1 MPTIFLEKEMTKMG
15 QLLDGKRLA
24 DIRARKLQKQ
34 VCELKSLGVQPL
46 FCVINIGDDP
56 SSKIYLKTKKSR
68 ANQIGIEQKLFQL
81 PKTVPQQELLKLIK
95 RLNNEKAVNGI
106 MIQLPVPKQI
116 NLNEVLAAIDPEK
129 DVDCLTPANIGRL
142 WQGEHFVEPATAH
155 GILAL
160 LDYYHITLK
169 GKNAVIIGRSSIVG
183 KPLAALML
191 ERDATVS
198 ILHLK
203 TKNLAEYTKRA
214 DILVTATGQANLVTA
229 DMVKKGAVIID
240 VGISRVK
247 GKTVGDVAFAQV
259 APLTSFITPVPGGVG
274 PLTVESLMEQV
285 VQLTRRKYGK
295 C

>member
-56 SSKIYLKTKKSR
+56 GSKIYLKTKKSR

-155 GILAL
+155 GIFAL